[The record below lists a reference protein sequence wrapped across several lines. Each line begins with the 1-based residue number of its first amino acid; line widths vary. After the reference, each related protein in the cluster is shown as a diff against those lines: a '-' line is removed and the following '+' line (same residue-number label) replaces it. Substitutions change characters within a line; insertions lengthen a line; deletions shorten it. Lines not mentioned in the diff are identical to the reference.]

1 VISFEELRE
10 QLSSPKKI
18 AITTHPK
25 PDADALGSSLALAG
39 YLKKKNHDVKVITPT
54 DYPKF
59 IQWMDG
65 NSDVIVYEGREKECD
80 PILLGADIF
89 FCLDFSTLSR
99 IDKMGEVVKKST
111 ATKVLIDHHLQPE
124 HFADYEYWNDKKAAT
139 CELIFD
145 FIIKM
150 GDKALIDIA
159 IGECIYAGIMTDTG
173 SFRFAV
179 TTARIHQI
187 ISELIDIGINNSK
200 IHRLVYD
207 NNSEAKLRFLGFALS
222 EKLTVLSE
230 YGVAYFAISA
240 EELKRFNSQTGD
252 TEGLVNYAL
261 SMEGITL
268 AAIIIERP
276 EGIKM
281 SFRSSNNFSVN
292 DFARNH
298 FSGGGHRNAAGGIS
312 KLSLHET
319 KEKFLAL
326 LPEYKTEIQS

>member
-1 VISFEELRE
+1 MISFEQLRE

-39 YLKKKNHDVKVITPT
+39 YLKKKNHSVRVITPT

-59 IQWMDG
+59 IQWMEG
-65 NSDVIVYEGREKECD
+65 NSSVTVYEGHEAECD
-80 PILLGADIF
+80 PILLDADIF

-99 IDKMGEVVKKST
+99 IDKMGDVVKKSL
-111 ATKVLIDHHLQPE
+111 ALKVLIDHHLQPE
-124 HFADYEYWNDKKAAT
+124 HFADFEYWNDKKAAT

-145 FIIKM
+145 FIVQM
-150 GDKALIDIA
+150 GDKALIDIP

-179 TTARIHQI
+179 TSSKIHQI
-187 ISELIDIGINNSK
+187 ISDLIEIGVNNSK
-200 IHRLVYD
+200 VHRLVYD
-207 NNSEAKLRFLGFALS
+207 NNSESKLRFLGFALS
-222 EKLTVLSE
+222 EKLKVLPE
-230 YGVAYFAISA
+230 YGVAYFSINS

-261 SMEGITL
+261 SLEGITL

-276 EGIKM
+276 DGIKM

-292 DFARNH
+292 DFARAH
-298 FSGGGHRNAAGGIS
+298 FSGGGHRNAAGGLS
-312 KLSLHET
+312 KLTLKET
-319 KEKFLAL
+319 EEKFLAL
-326 LPEYKTEIQS
+326 LPEYKEQIHS